1 MWHRWTYGSSEVAV
15 DQGNEGLMF
24 IGEPTNITTMWTLY
38 SSVNEHK
45 LGIIYIYCLFWLPPR
60 LGSLQNRHNYI
71 ILIPATTSS
80 TYKEMY
86 ETNAILH
93 NSVRFKH
100 HCETM
105 KWSSDITPLG
115 RYPPLLPACVE
126 HRLGKLVSHR
136 GVTLWVWSLW
146 DIDMSVLDHH
156 KNREKQYN
164 SMFDIIWPRKPIFN

>member
-100 HCETM
+100 HCETT

-115 RYPPLLPACVE
+115 RYPPLLQRLCWAPLGQTRLPPWCHTVSLKPLRYRYECV
-126 HRLGKLVSHR
+126 RS
-136 GVTLWVWSLW
+136 S
-146 DIDMSVLDHH
+146 
-156 KNREKQYN
+156 
-164 SMFDIIWPRKPIFN
+164 